1 MAVDGVGDDQGGM
14 NPRGPGKKKRM
25 SEAQMMAQRR
35 NAKAS
40 TGPRSEAG
48 KHRSSRNAT
57 IHGGYA
63 QDANPIPRGEFA
75 EPREEFEAYLNG
87 IIQANH
93 PRDAIEFATTKNIA
107 MVYRKFER
115 LDAFEAELIA
125 GAGRIEPEDWTML
138 MAPREHAEYLEALEH
153 PVPGGSPPQP
163 PQVWSGTYRDA
174 SQLHADVESLFL
186 FLSGEDDGAEDDE
199 DGEEDPDYWE
209 RLARFVREEKGKG
222 RTVIPDRWD
231 KHTVPE
237 TWQQWRHVLIR
248 LVDHYWPDRD
258 DGIRWTNTFI
268 TTTIPR
274 RSAAVVRMREI
285 SAQRIGD
292 GVLER
297 VTRLRGQLARELNV
311 HLGVLAN
318 LKKRDLGERG
328 SAPDETN
335 PNSPANQ

>member
-1 MAVDGVGDDQGGM
+1 MAVDGVGGDQGGT
-14 NPRGPGKKKRM
+14 NPRGPDKKKPDKKKRM
-25 SEAQMMAQRR
+25 SEAQMEAQRR

-40 TGPRSEAG
+40 SGPRSEAG
-48 KHRSSRNAT
+48 KQRSSRNAT

-63 QDANPIPRGEFA
+63 REAFPIQRGEFA
-75 EPREEFEAYLNG
+75 EDREEFEAYLNG

-93 PRDAIEFATTKNIA
+93 PRDAIEFATTKNLA

-125 GAGRIEPEDWTML
+125 GAGRIEPEDWAML
-138 MAPREHAEYLEALEH
+138 MAPREYAEYLEALDH
-153 PVPGGSPPQP
+153 PVPGASPPKP
-163 PQVWSGTYRDA
+163 PRVWSGTYRDA
-174 SQLHADVESLFL
+174 AQLHAVAESLFL
-186 FLSGEDDGAEDDE
+186 FLSGGDDGDDE
-199 DGEEDPDYWE
+199 DEEDQEDDLDYWE
-209 RLARFVREEKGKG
+209 RLARFMREEKGNG

-237 TWQQWRHVLIR
+237 TWQQWRHVFIR

-268 TTTIPR
+268 TKTIPR

-285 SAQRIGD
+285 AAQRIAD

-297 VTRLRGQLARELNV
+297 VTRLRGQLAREANV
-311 HLGVLAN
+311 HFGVLAK
-318 LKKRDLGERG
+318 LKKRDLRR
-328 SAPDETN
+328 
-335 PNSPANQ
+335 